1 MDELGLTSG
10 RQAEGPPFFI
20 LINQRPDQAL
30 HVSLATTCDY
40 SSLRILTVPCRYL
53 PKPQQ
58 VPPHHDTTSDR
69 IGAGPVLF
77 LKWRDQGSTHV
88 NSMKTIFKR
97 TKDQRYDNFN

>member
-40 SSLRILTVPCRYL
+40 SSVSHCPLSISPEA
-53 PKPQQ
+53 
-58 VPPHHDTTSDR
+58 S
-69 IGAGPVLF
+69 AGP
-77 LKWRDQGSTHV
+77 SAP
-88 NSMKTIFKR
+88 
-97 TKDQRYDNFN
+97 